1 MNRYNISYV
10 PLTVLYAFVVFW
22 CNKHY
27 SISLHYT
34 HNIVLLY
41 SFHIKLNSKHFFY
54 QYNKYIKT
62 NWRISWSQIMKNVT
76 HDQITSV
83 HTSNYDWDRERYYLI
98 TFVIYLMLKITRLLA
113 TLLLSLSDYT
123 IEYDITYTMYLIQS
137 YNEFCLLTF
146 S

>member
-1 MNRYNISYV
+1 MFYNYV

-34 HNIVLLY
+34 HNIVQLY

-62 NWRISWSQIMKNVT
+62 NWRISLSQIMKYVT
-76 HDQITSV
+76 HDQIMKYVTHDQIMKYVTHDQIMKYVTHDQIMKYVTHSV
-83 HTSNYDWDRERYYLI
+83 CA
-98 TFVIYLMLKITRLLA
+98 FVSYCVIWSFL
-113 TLLLSLSDYT
+113 
-123 IEYDITYTMYLIQS
+123 TYFL
-137 YNEFCLLTF
+137 
-146 S
+146 